1 MRAWVLVAGLT
12 GALPSIAASPQSRPL
27 PDPEPFY
34 AATRANVARA
44 QAAQNRF
51 AYRERRTELHL
62 NPFGR
67 LGSGGILVY
76 DVTPI
81 ADGSV
86 ERRLVERDG
95 RAVTDAPVD
104 RRPPRT
110 PPAADR
116 RSNVDDVVSVLRF
129 SIRHREV
136 RDGRDVVAVGF
147 EPKPG
152 AEPATRQGELARHF
166 KGTIFVDEAA
176 HEVMRVEATAIEDL
190 TYGMGLVAR
199 LEKGTTVT
207 VSRQRIEPDLWMP
220 TSIRFIGHG
229 RALLLRPFEIDQVIE
244 WSDYRRVVR

>member
-110 PPAADR
+110 PPA
-116 RSNVDDVVSVLRF
+116 RSSGPWSAPCCAGARPPTPT
-129 SIRHREV
+129 RP
-136 RDGRDVVAVGF
+136 GR
-147 EPKPG
+147 
-152 AEPATRQGELARHF
+152 PA
-166 KGTIFVDEAA
+166 
-176 HEVMRVEATAIEDL
+176 
-190 TYGMGLVAR
+190 
-199 LEKGTTVT
+199 
-207 VSRQRIEPDLWMP
+207 
-220 TSIRFIGHG
+220 
-229 RALLLRPFEIDQVIE
+229 
-244 WSDYRRVVR
+244 